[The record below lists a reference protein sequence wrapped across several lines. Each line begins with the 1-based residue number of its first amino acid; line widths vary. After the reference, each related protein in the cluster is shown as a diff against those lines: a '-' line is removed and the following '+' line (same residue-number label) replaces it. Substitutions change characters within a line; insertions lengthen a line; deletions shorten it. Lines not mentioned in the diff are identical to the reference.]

1 MKEDLIV
8 EREQKMVYEKLA
20 NTAVKNLNRR
30 YINAQY
36 ASSKEEALSM
46 VMDMV
51 PEGATVGTA
60 DSMTLLQVGVLSE
73 IRKRGRNEIINPFV
87 RDDEG
92 YFVVV
97 EEERDN
103 LKRKVF
109 FADVYV
115 IGTNAVTLDGK
126 LVNTDGGGNRVAA
139 MIYGPKKVIIVVGA
153 NKIVKNVDDALKR
166 IREVCAP
173 MNATRHAMKHHRP
186 QYLELPCVK
195 TGTCTDC
202 NHPFRICH
210 HTTITEGVLER
221 RRGHINV
228 VVVGESLGI

>member
-8 EREQKMVYEKLA
+8 EREQKMIYEKLA

-36 ASSKEEALSM
+36 ASNKEEALSM
-46 VMDMV
+46 VMDMI
-51 PEGATVGTA
+51 PEEATIGTA

-87 RDDEG
+87 RDEEA
-92 YFVVV
+92 YFVVD

-103 LKRKVF
+103 LKRQVF

-139 MIYGPKKVIIVVGA
+139 MIFGPKKVIIVVGA
-153 NKIVKNVDDALKR
+153 NKIVKSVEDALKR

-173 MNATRHAMKHHRP
+173 LNATRHAMKHHREE
-186 QYLELPCVK
+186 LFELPCVR

-202 NHPFRICH
+202 YHPWRICH
-210 HTTITEGVLER
+210 HTTITEGVAER
-221 RRGHINV
+221 KRGQINV
-228 VVVGESLGI
+228 VIVGETLGI